1 MGAAMRGDRLELMR
15 LFVRIAEAHSLAAA
29 GRLLGLS
36 QPSTSRQLKQLET
49 ILGVQLVR
57 RSSSEFVLTDAGEQ
71 FLAAATEIL
80 ASWDAAAEAVRL
92 KRDELRGPI
101 RVAAPVSSG
110 QTILAGIAARFLVA
124 HPAVTLD
131 WRLVDE
137 PSDLLGS
144 GYDLWIRGGPIR
156 DQSLIVRP
164 LWRAE
169 RSIVARADH
178 PAIRHPAE
186 LESHNAVQLVTY
198 VSREVPLLSDDKLST
213 TLHLKPSFI
222 TDNIFAALTAVK
234 EGVGYAVLPHWVVRE
249 DLRSG
254 ALVELCPMWHPPTVM
269 LSVAY
274 AQARFRPARV
284 KAFLD
289 FLRAELERSG
299 DQLLPMSSSDGERP
313 SFTTPGETP

>member
-1 MGAAMRGDRLELMR
+1 MGAATRGDRLELMR
-15 LFVRIAEAHSLAAA
+15 LFVRIAEARSLAAA

-49 ILGVQLVR
+49 MLGVQLVQ
-57 RSSSEFVLTDAGEQ
+57 RSSSEFTLTHAGEQ
-71 FLAAATEIL
+71 FLVAATDML
-80 ASWDAAAEAVRL
+80 ATWDAAAESVRL

-110 QTILAGIAARFLVA
+110 QTILAGIAARFLLA

-137 PSDLLGS
+137 PGDLAG
-144 GYDLWIRGGPIR
+144 GAYDLWIRGGPIR
-156 DQSLIVRP
+156 DESLIVRS

-178 PAIRHPAE
+178 PTVRHPVE
-186 LESHNAVQLVTY
+186 LEHHNAVQLVTY
-198 VSREVPLLSDDKLST
+198 VSREVPLVSDDKLST
-213 TLHLKPSFI
+213 TLHLKPTFV

-249 DLRSG
+249 ELRSRT
-254 ALVELCPMWHPPTVM
+254 LVELCPTWHPPAVL

-274 AQARFRPARV
+274 AQARFRPARI

-299 DQLLPMSSSDGERP
+299 DQLLPISASEGERP
-313 SFTTPGETP
+313 SFPMPGETP